1 MKMKKLMTLMLT
13 LALLLAATGCSGM
26 APQEATEAQ
35 EGPVEIA
42 EPQEGTPT
50 PTDQEKPVQAPE
62 KPVEGSETD
71 AQDNAKTDAKTDNAE
86 KKDDAVPAGGEDQDT
101 GDSTQGNT
109 TQGGSSSTGSSA
121 QSNKGYDNGSLTVAQ
136 VKEMQRWYGIGADGQ
151 WGPGSKAKA
160 GGLDADAAWAKYKAA
175 KAASNNQGG
184 SNGNANQGGSNQGN
198 TGNGGNGGNGGSGVI
213 GGSHTLTPT
222 PQPQPTPQQPVHVH
236 TWVPV
241 YEEVEITEMQPY
253 TYCVTCGQDITG
265 WPESDRIAHGYAHA
279 SKGESDQTRSTARS
293 VVVGTEN
300 QIVGYKCSECGE
312 WK

>member
-1 MKMKKLMTLMLT
+1 MKKLMTLMLT
-13 LALLLAATGCSGM
+13 VALLLAATGCAGQ
-26 APQEATEAQ
+26 APQEVAEAQ
-35 EGPVEIA
+35 DGPVEIA

-50 PTDQEKPVQAPE
+50 PTDQEKPAEPPE
-62 KPVEGSETD
+62 KPVEGGETD
-71 AQDNAKTDAKTDNAE
+71 AKADDAQDSG
-86 KKDDAVPAGGEDQDT
+86 KDDAVPGDSEPQSSTQDT
-101 GDSTQGNT
+101 GDGKTGSGDKDNTQGNN

-136 VKEMQRWYGIGADGQ
+136 VKEMQRWYGVGADGQ
-151 WGPGSKAKA
+151 WGPGSRAKA
-160 GGLDADAAWAKYKAA
+160 GGLDADAAWAKYQAT

-184 SNGNANQGGSNQGN
+184 SSQGN
-198 TGNGGNGGNGGSGVI
+198 TGNGGI
-213 GGSHTLTPT
+213 GGSHTPT

-241 YEEVEITEMQPY
+241 YDEVEVVEMQEY
-253 TYCVTCGQDITG
+253 TYCVTCGQDMTTWTSHQIH
-265 WPESDRIAHGYAHA
+265 EHGEAHA
-279 SKGESDQTRSTARS
+279 LAGESDQYRTTARP